1 MPTKENRPAGN
12 GAESRTAGRH
22 SEFIRQLRQ
31 RRAATYRLPAL
42 DCGHVDPLA
51 CRNGPDPIN
60 GYPEA
65 AEHLL
70 TLGLCPAPN
79 LPALRAMWKRGGT
92 NLRNASRIVEAWE
105 VTA

>member
-1 MPTKENRPAGN
+1 MSTKENRPAGN
-12 GAESRTAGRH
+12 GAESRTTGCIQYIEGLRH
-22 SEFIRQLRQ
+22 

-42 DCGHVDPLA
+42 ECGYVDPLT
-51 CRNGPDPIN
+51 CRHGPEPIN

-70 TLGLCPAPN
+70 TVGLCPAPN
-79 LPALRAMWKRGGT
+79 LPALRAMWKRGGAE
-92 NLRNASRIVEAWE
+92 LRTASRIVEAWE